1 MSRSRRARGWRP
13 PPAPV
18 SGFPRRPQFWIGV
31 LVGLALSAAILVTHF
46 TGRRA
51 APPTLDGAN
60 TAGVARRAALMGL
73 PPAFGTTVHIHE
85 HLDLFV
91 NGKRS
96 AVPAGIGIDPDGRFL
111 LPLHT
116 HDASGV
122 VHVESPVERNYTL
135 GEFFG
140 VWGVRLTRRCLGH
153 YCGSLRVF
161 VDGRRLASDPGRL
174 RLRQHQEIAI
184 VLGKTV
190 AVPSS
195 YDFPA
200 GD

>member
-1 MSRSRRARGWRP
+1 MSSQRARRWRP

-18 SGFPRRPQFWIGV
+18 SGFPRRPQFWLGV
-31 LVGLALSAAILVTHF
+31 LLGLAFSAAILVTHF

-51 APPTLDGAN
+51 GPTVLWGAN
-60 TAGVARRAALMGL
+60 TSGVPRRAALMGL
-73 PPAFGTTVHIHE
+73 PPAFGSKVHIHE

-91 NGKRS
+91 NGKHV
-96 AVPAGIGIDPDGRFL
+96 AVPAEIGIDPGGRFL
-111 LPLHT
+111 APLHT
-116 HDASGV
+116 HDSSGV
-122 VHVESPVERNYTL
+122 IHVESPVQRSYTL

-140 VWGVRLTRRCLGH
+140 IWGVLLTRRCLGR
-153 YCGSLRVF
+153 YCGDLSVF
-161 VDGRRLASDPGRL
+161 VDGRPLRSDPATL

-184 VLGKTV
+184 VVGKPV